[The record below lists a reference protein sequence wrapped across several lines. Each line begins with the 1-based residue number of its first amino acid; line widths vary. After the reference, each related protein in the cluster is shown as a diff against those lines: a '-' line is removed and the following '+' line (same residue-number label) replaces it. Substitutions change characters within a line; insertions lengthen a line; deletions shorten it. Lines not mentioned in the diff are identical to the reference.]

1 MFGYLVFENVILAM
15 PSGVTH
21 ARTVV
26 GAVGVGSITTV
37 TSAHPPARAP
47 RQSRIDVL
55 FRPSGHAPFMSNV
68 EYLPVRTSDGSVV
81 LSVVVL
87 TPLERLRRFLKRL

>member
-1 MFGYLVFENVILAM
+1 MKKLLPSRTELAIFGCLAVLCT
-15 PSGVTH
+15 GI
-21 ARTVV
+21 
-26 GAVGVGSITTV
+26 VGVGSIPTV

-47 RQSRIDVL
+47 TQSRIDVL

-68 EYLPVRTSDGSVV
+68 EYLSVRTSDGSVV

-87 TPLERLRRFLKRL
+87 SPLERLRRFLKRS